1 MGDLG
6 VSSGRPTRPCRIANC
21 SGARGDPGYQMH
33 RQATLGPV
41 DFITG
46 DYLAEV
52 SVEGLSP
59 IH

>member
-1 MGDLG
+1 M
-6 VSSGRPTRPCRIANC
+6 RPCRIANC

-33 RQATLGPV
+33 RQATFGPV

-52 SVEGLSP
+52 SIEYLLLAMFP
-59 IH
+59 WEKRHL